1 MRKNIFSIVTN
12 IAETFRVQNTI
23 LQFYSTSFMPVSF
36 EFSAERCHSRPSR
49 FSLSLFHFRWHFK
62 NSSSSCFKRI
72 FSCVISKHSSDF
84 SQEEVDWP
92 NPPIFADLHSNTIF
106 NCGAISTSLVMSK
119 TFRVCSVS
127 AQHVLTR
134 TPWLILLSLYCSCH
148 ASMSNMQS
156 IGKCPY
162 LK

>member
-1 MRKNIFSIVTN
+1 MAFRKLPSVYVFSY
-12 IAETFRVQNTI
+12 FP
-23 LQFYSTSFMPVSF
+23 FSF
-36 EFSAERCHSRPSR
+36 EGRMWDLIVSIPDHCLSFY
-49 FSLSLFHFRWHFK
+49 FSLSLFHCRRHFK
-62 NSSSSCFKRI
+62 TSSFSCFKRI
-72 FSCVISKHSSDF
+72 FSCVISKHSSDS

-92 NPPIFADLHSNTIF
+92 DPPIFADLHSNTIF
-106 NCGAISTSLVMSK
+106 HCGAISTSLVMSK
-119 TFRVCSVS
+119 TVRVCSVS

-156 IGKCPY
+156 IGKCPN